1 LQKLKLEPLELSLG
15 VRRSFRYEQLSEL
28 TLPAAL
34 VLLEGGIV
42 AVIAAKIYQVSPFT
56 ISLITAAPM
65 FANLSSFLWNVLSA
79 GKAKVAFA
87 NILQICSILCLLM
100 VAISPINETGVIILV
115 SSMIIS
121 RVLVSGLVTVRSVVW
136 SLNYNRGNRAKATSR
151 LQMIASLVTVLVSS
165 SIGPFL
171 DANPEEFIW
180 VYLLGAF
187 VGLLGTFFFS
197 RVKVFDE
204 KKQLK
209 DEILA
214 KSDKYTA
221 TGFIEIIKQDR
232 FFRRYQYSMFTAG
245 FGNMLIEAPLVFLV
259 TRELQASYTM
269 SIMITMVIPFAVSLI
284 ALPLWALYLDRVH
297 VAQFRARQSIL
308 WVLAQLLTL
317 LGAYLGSFT
326 WLLAGRFIMGVARG
340 GGTLAW
346 QLGHNDFAKPD
357 QLSAYMGIHVTLTGV
372 RGAIAPFLGMALY
385 TGVPSL
391 SWDGIGSS
399 VFLVAALV
407 SACAGIGF
415 YRLFITLRKANLIN
429 IEKRNSDQT

>member
-1 LQKLKLEPLELSLG
+1 MYKFGLQPLVLSPG
-15 VRRSFRYEQLSEL
+15 VSKSFRYEQLSEL

-79 GKAKVAFA
+79 GRAKVAFA
-87 NILQICSILCLLM
+87 NMLQICSILCLLM
-100 VAISPINETGVIILV
+100 VAISPINETGVFILV

-121 RVLVSGLVTVRSVVW
+121 RILVSGLVTVRSVIW
-136 SLNYNRGNRAKATSR
+136 SLNYHRGNRAKATSR
-151 LQMIASLVTVLVSS
+151 LQMIASFMTVLVSS

-171 DANPEEFIW
+171 DANPEEFTW
-180 VYLLGAF
+180 VYVIGVL
-187 VGLLGTFFFS
+187 VGLVGTVCFS
-197 RVKVFDE
+197 RVKVVNE
-204 KKQLK
+204 TKQLN
-209 DEILA
+209 DEAIA
-214 KSDKYTA
+214 KSDKHKA
-221 TGFIEIIKQDR
+221 TGFIEIIRKDQY
-232 FFRRYQYSMFTAG
+232 FRRYQYSMFTAG

-269 SIMITMVIPFAVSLI
+269 SIMITMVIPFAVSLV
-284 ALPLWALYLDRVH
+284 ALPLWALYLDKVH

-308 WVLAQLLTL
+308 WVVAQILTL
-317 LGAYLGSFT
+317 VGAYLGSFA
-326 WLLAGRFIMGVARG
+326 WLIFGRFIMGVARG

-385 TGVPSL
+385 AGIPSL

-399 VFLVAALV
+399 VFFVAAFV
-407 SACAGIGF
+407 SGCAGIGF
-415 YRLFITLRKANLIN
+415 YRLFTTLRTANLIN
-429 IEKRNSDQT
+429 IETRAS

>member
-1 LQKLKLEPLELSLG
+1 M
-15 VRRSFRYEQLSEL
+15 
-28 TLPAAL
+28 PAAL

-100 VAISPINETGVIILV
+100 VAISPINETGVFILV
-115 SSMIIS
+115 SSMIVS
-121 RVLVSGLVTVRSVVW
+121 RVLVSGLVTVRSVIW
-136 SLNYNRGNRAKATSR
+136 SLNYHRGNRAKATSR
-151 LQMIASLVTVLVSS
+151 LQMIASLMTVLVSS

-180 VYLLGAF
+180 VYAIGAL
-187 VGLLGTFFFS
+187 VGLIGTVFFS
-197 RVKVFDE
+197 RVKVVDE
-204 KKQLK
+204 KKLLN
-209 DEILA
+209 DEVIA
-214 KSDKYTA
+214 KSDKHKA
-221 TGFIEIIKQDR
+221 TGFVEIIRQDR

-269 SIMITMVIPFAVSLI
+269 SIMITMVIPFAVSLV

-308 WVLAQLLTL
+308 WVLAQALTL
-317 LGAYLGSFT
+317 VGASLGSLA
-326 WLLAGRFIMGVARG
+326 WLMIGRFIMGVARG

-357 QLSAYMGIHVTLTGV
+357 QLSAYMGIHVTLTGL

-385 TGVPSL
+385 AGIPSF
-391 SWDGIGSS
+391 SWNGIGSNI
-399 VFLVAALV
+399 FLVAALV

-415 YRLFITLRKANLIN
+415 YRLFIALRKANLIN
-429 IEKRNSDQT
+429 IDARISNGT

>member
-1 LQKLKLEPLELSLG
+1 MQKLKLEPLELSLG

-79 GKAKVAFA
+79 GKGKVAFA

>member
-1 LQKLKLEPLELSLG
+1 MQKLKLEPLELSPG

-65 FANLSSFLWNVLSA
+65 FANLSSFLWNILSA
-79 GKAKVAFA
+79 GKPKVAFA

-136 SLNYNRGNRAKATSR
+136 SLNYHRGNRAKATSR

-187 VGLLGTFFFS
+187 VGLIGTFFFS
-197 RVKVFDE
+197 RVQVFDE
-204 KKQLK
+204 KKQMS
-209 DEILA
+209 DEIVA
-214 KSDKYTA
+214 KSDKHTA

-269 SIMITMVIPFAVSLI
+269 SIMITMVIPFAISLI
-284 ALPLWALYLDRVH
+284 VLPLWALYLDRVH

-317 LGAYLGSFT
+317 VGAYLGSLT
-326 WLLAGRFIMGVARG
+326 WLLAGRFILGVARG

-385 TGVPSL
+385 TGVPGL

-429 IEKRNSDQT
+429 IEKRNSNQT

>member
-1 LQKLKLEPLELSLG
+1 LYKFGLEPLVLSPG
-15 VRRSFRYEQLSEL
+15 VRKSFRYEQLSEL

-87 NILQICSILCLLM
+87 NVLQICSILCLLM
-100 VAISPINETGVIILV
+100 VAISPINETGVFILV
-115 SSMIIS
+115 SSMIVS
-121 RVLVSGLVTVRSVVW
+121 RVLVSGLVTVRSVIW
-136 SLNYNRGNRAKATSR
+136 SLNYHRGNRAKATSR
-151 LQMIASLVTVLVSS
+151 LQMIASLMTVLVSS

-180 VYLLGAF
+180 VYVIGAL
-187 VGLLGTFFFS
+187 VGLIGTVFFS
-197 RVKVFDE
+197 RVKVVDE
-204 KKQLK
+204 KKQLN
-209 DEILA
+209 DEVIA
-214 KSDKYTA
+214 KSDKHKA
-221 TGFIEIIKQDR
+221 TGFVEIIRQDR

-269 SIMITMVIPFAVSLI
+269 SIMITMVIPFAVSLV

-308 WVLAQLLTL
+308 WVLAQALTL
-317 LGAYLGSFT
+317 VGASLGSFT
-326 WLLAGRFIMGVARG
+326 WLMIGRFIMGVARG

-385 TGVPSL
+385 SGIPSL
-391 SWDGIGSS
+391 SWDGIGSNI
-399 VFLVAALV
+399 FLVAAVV
-407 SACAGIGF
+407 SGCAGIGF
-415 YRLFITLRKANLIN
+415 YRLFTTLRKANLTN
-429 IEKRNSDQT
+429 IETRISDEP

>member
-1 LQKLKLEPLELSLG
+1 
-15 VRRSFRYEQLSEL
+15 
-28 TLPAAL
+28 
-34 VLLEGGIV
+34 
-42 AVIAAKIYQVSPFT
+42 
-56 ISLITAAPM
+56 
-65 FANLSSFLWNVLSA
+65 
-79 GKAKVAFA
+79 
-87 NILQICSILCLLM
+87 
-100 VAISPINETGVIILV
+100 
-115 SSMIIS
+115 
-121 RVLVSGLVTVRSVVW
+121 
-136 SLNYNRGNRAKATSR
+136 
-151 LQMIASLVTVLVSS
+151 
-165 SIGPFL
+165 
-171 DANPEEFIW
+171 
-180 VYLLGAF
+180 
-187 VGLLGTFFFS
+187 
-197 RVKVFDE
+197 
-204 KKQLK
+204 
-209 DEILA
+209 
-214 KSDKYTA
+214 
-221 TGFIEIIKQDR
+221 
-232 FFRRYQYSMFTAG
+232 
-245 FGNMLIEAPLVFLV
+245 MLIEAPLVFLV

-346 QLGHNDFAKPD
+346 QLGHNDFAKLD

>member
-1 LQKLKLEPLELSLG
+1 MSNFKVEPLDLPPG
-15 VRRSFRYEQLSEL
+15 VQRSFRYEQLTEL

-65 FANLSSFLWNVLSA
+65 FANLSSFLWNMLSA

-87 NILQICSILCLLM
+87 NVLQICTILCLLL
-100 VAISPINETGVIILV
+100 VAITPVNETGVIILV
-115 SSMIIS
+115 SSMIVS
-121 RVLVSGLVTVRSVVW
+121 RVLVSGLITVRSVIW
-136 SLNYNRGNRAKATSR
+136 SLNYHRGNRAKATSR

-171 DANPEEFIW
+171 DANPDEFIW
-180 VYLLGAF
+180 VYVFGSF
-187 VGLLGTFFFS
+187 VGLAGTFFFS
-197 RVKVFDE
+197 RVNVVGE
-204 KKQLK
+204 QKQLN
-209 DEILA
+209 DEVLA
-214 KSDKYTA
+214 AADNSTA
-221 TGFIEIIKQDR
+221 TGFLEIIKKDQY
-232 FFRRYQYSMFTAG
+232 FRRYQYSMFSAG
-245 FGNMLIEAPLVFLV
+245 FGNMLIEAPLVYLV

-269 SIMITMVIPFAVSLI
+269 SIMLTMVVPFAVSLV

-317 LGAYLGSFT
+317 VGAYMGSLA
-326 WLLAGRFIMGVARG
+326 WLMAGRFIMGIARG

-346 QLGHNDFAKPD
+346 QLGHNDFANPD

-385 TGVPSL
+385 IGVPTI
-391 SWDGIGSS
+391 SWAGIGSA
-399 VFLVAALV
+399 VFLIAALI
-407 SACAGIGF
+407 SACAGVGF
-415 YRLFITLRKANLIN
+415 YRLFITLKKADLIDV
-429 IEKRNSDQT
+429 RARTPDQT

>member
-1 LQKLKLEPLELSLG
+1 
-15 VRRSFRYEQLSEL
+15 
-28 TLPAAL
+28 
-34 VLLEGGIV
+34 
-42 AVIAAKIYQVSPFT
+42 
-56 ISLITAAPM
+56 
-65 FANLSSFLWNVLSA
+65 
-79 GKAKVAFA
+79 
-87 NILQICSILCLLM
+87 M

-136 SLNYNRGNRAKATSR
+136 SLNYHRGNRAKATSR

-187 VGLLGTFFFS
+187 VGLIGTFFFS
-197 RVKVFDE
+197 RVQVFDE
-204 KKQLK
+204 KKQMN
-209 DEILA
+209 DEIVA
-214 KSDKYTA
+214 KSDKHTA

-269 SIMITMVIPFAVSLI
+269 SIMITMVIPFAISLI
-284 ALPLWALYLDRVH
+284 VLPLWALYLDRVH

-308 WVLAQLLTL
+308 WFLAQLLTL
-317 LGAYLGSFT
+317 VGAYLGSLT

-391 SWDGIGSS
+391 FWDGIGSS
-399 VFLVAALV
+399 VFLLAALV

-415 YRLFITLRKANLIN
+415 YRLFVTLRKADLIN
-429 IEKRNSDQT
+429 IEKRNSNQT